1 MEVKVMDYSE
11 QIRILLVKC
20 GKVTQ
25 VELASRLGIS
35 RQSLSKKMKNN
46 SFTVNDLEK
55 IAEAVGC
62 SLVIEFRKE
71 GKTIA

>member
-1 MEVKVMDYSE
+1 MDCSE
-11 QIRILLVKC
+11 QIRVLMVKC

-35 RQSLSKKMKNN
+35 RQSLSKKMRNN

-62 SLVIEFRKE
+62 SLTIEFQKD
-71 GKTIA
+71 GKPVA

>member
-1 MEVKVMDYSE
+1 MDCSE

-35 RQSLSKKMKNN
+35 RQSLSKKMRNN
-46 SFTVNDLEK
+46 SFTVNDLER

-62 SLVIEFRKE
+62 SLVIEFQKD
-71 GKTIA
+71 GQTIA

>member
-1 MEVKVMDYSE
+1 MDCSE
-11 QIRILLVKC
+11 QIRVLLVKC

-46 SFTVNDLEK
+46 SFTVSDLEK

-62 SLVIEFRKE
+62 SLVIEFQKA
-71 GKTIA
+71 GKTVA